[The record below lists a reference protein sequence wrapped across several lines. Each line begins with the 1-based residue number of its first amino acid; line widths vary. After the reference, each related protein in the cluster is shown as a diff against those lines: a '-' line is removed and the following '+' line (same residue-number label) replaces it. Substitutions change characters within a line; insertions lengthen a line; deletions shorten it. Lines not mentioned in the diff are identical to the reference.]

1 MDEGPSPGTDSN
13 QTLNAGAKYAAVR
26 RRLIRAVVKRE
37 TAQTDSQGPKAA
49 PSGKGSPTAQTARR
63 LAQKQPRLQ
72 RVRNSSLV
80 E

>member
-1 MDEGPSPGTDSN
+1 MDEGPSPGTNFN
-13 QTLNAGAKYAAVR
+13 QTANAVTKYVGVR

-37 TAQTDSQGPKAA
+37 TAQTTGEGPKCV
-49 PSGKGSPTAQTARR
+49 PSGKGSAVAKTARR
-63 LAQKQPRLQ
+63 LAQKQPLLQ